1 MLELLAE
8 ATGGF
13 MFTAREQV
21 DRQNRDELS
30 AAYARHA
37 GQPRSLSFDDW
48 PDLVEALPGVGT
60 GTPEPMPVILDEFP
74 EPCGPGTLAAL
85 GDPGRAEPA

>member
-1 MLELLAE
+1 MLELLVE

-13 MFTAREQV
+13 MFTAREQA
-21 DRQNRDELS
+21 DHQNRDELS

-37 GQPRSLSFDDW
+37 VLPRSLSFDGW
-48 PDLVEALPGVGT
+48 PDLVEALLGVGT
-60 GTPEPMPVILDEFP
+60 GAAGADAGHPRRVP
-74 EPCGPGTLAAL
+74 EPCGPGTLVAL